1 MQSETVCPRSP
12 CSVKERKMVACFMIK
27 LLCTNCTPVFG
38 RRCTGHKGGNQHED
52 DKKTDND
59 IPITLFRTP
68 YSFCEDDG

>member
-1 MQSETVCPRSP
+1 
-12 CSVKERKMVACFMIK
+12 MIK
-27 LLCTNCTPVFG
+27 LLFTNFTPVSG
-38 RRCTGHKGGNQHED
+38 QRCTGHKGGNQHED